1 MGLVDRGA
9 GAVAASNL
17 AGVFPTSYASQIRKL
32 VDKHQKWRAEECLN
46 LIASENLTS
55 HTVRQLLSGDM
66 GHRYRA
72 DDRFYKGTKF
82 MDQLETMGE
91 KLACEVFGADWAT
104 LRPLSG
110 HVADMTMVSTLTK
123 PGGSIVTVNPA
134 NGGYPGLS
142 DQAGYPTFVNVR
154 NLYFPFDSE
163 RMNIDVEKA
172 QGLIENEKPS
182 LVVFGQSFFLFPHP
196 VKELA
201 HACSSAGSRVAFD
214 GSHVL
219 GLIAGGEFQ
228 KPLEEGAELL
238 LGSTHKSLFG
248 PQGGII
254 VGKSGAESDVRA
266 RQFPGLI
273 DNAHWNRIAA
283 LAWALDE
290 ARRVGGKYA
299 AQVIANS
306 KALAK
311 SLHEGGVP
319 VKCSDFGF
327 TGSHQVFLDI
337 QDTKKIKSF
346 AQHLEDA
353 NIIVD
358 HGIRIGTCEA
368 TRRGMKV
375 KDMERVAELIV
386 RIYKGEDPAKVRRE
400 AKKLRRQFNR
410 ILYT

>member
-1 MGLVDRGA
+1 
-9 GAVAASNL
+9 
-17 AGVFPTSYASQIRKL
+17 
-32 VDKHQKWRAEECLN
+32 
-46 LIASENLTS
+46 
-55 HTVRQLLSGDM
+55 
-66 GHRYRA
+66 
-72 DDRFYKGTKF
+72 
-82 MDQLETMGE
+82 
-91 KLACEVFGADWAT
+91 
-104 LRPLSG
+104 
-110 HVADMTMVSTLTK
+110 
-123 PGGSIVTVNPA
+123 
-134 NGGYPGLS
+134 
-142 DQAGYPTFVNVR
+142 
-154 NLYFPFDSE
+154 
-163 RMNIDVEKA
+163 
-172 QGLIENEKPS
+172 LIENEKPS

-201 HACSSAGSRVAFD
+201 GACSSAGSRVAFD

-337 QDTKKIKSF
+337 QDTRKIESF

-368 TRRGMKV
+368 TRRGMKA

-386 RIYKGEDPAKVRRE
+386 SIYKGEDPARVRRE
-400 AKKLRRQFNR
+400 ATKLRRQFNR

>member
-1 MGLVDRGA
+1 
-9 GAVAASNL
+9 
-17 AGVFPTSYASQIRKL
+17 
-32 VDKHQKWRAEECLN
+32 
-46 LIASENLTS
+46 
-55 HTVRQLLSGDM
+55 M

-72 DDRFYKGTKF
+72 DDRFYKGTRY
-82 MDQLETMGE
+82 MDELEAIGE

-110 HVADMTMVSTLTK
+110 HVADMIMVSTLTK
-123 PGGSIVTVNPA
+123 PGGSVLTVNPA
-134 NGGYPGLS
+134 DGGYPGLS
-142 DQAGYPTFVNVR
+142 DQAGYPTFINVR

-163 RMNIDVEKA
+163 RMNIDVDKA
-172 QGLIENEKPS
+172 KGLIEDEKPS

-196 VKELA
+196 VKDL
-201 HACSSAGSRVAFD
+201 HGACTSVGSRVAFD

-254 VGKSGAESDVRA
+254 VGKRGAESEVKG
-266 RQFPGLI
+266 RQFPGLV
-273 DNAHWNRIAA
+273 DNAHWNRVAA
-283 LAWALDE
+283 LIWALDE

-319 VKCSDFGF
+319 VKCSDYGF
-327 TGSHQVFLDI
+327 TESHQVFLDI
-337 QDTKKIKSF
+337 QDTKQIENF
-346 AQHLEDA
+346 AQRLEDA

-368 TRRGMKV
+368 TRRGMKP
-375 KDMERVAELIV
+375 KDIERVAELIV
-386 RIYKGEDPAKVRRE
+386 RVYKGEDPARVRRE
-400 AKKLRRQFNR
+400 AVKLRRQFNR